1 MYSQARKR
9 PRAGDLQMSISHP
22 TALETMTFP
31 TFASRRTRGVLVALV
46 WLGLVLPAAAAAR
59 DADYFG
65 SLQQW
70 LVRDGFSA
78 QRLAKL
84 YAHPDAAFAFRGVS
98 SYFVHRESKLNYDQ
112 FLEPGLLERAREY
125 LHRHK
130 SAMTRAEAGFGVDRA
145 VIAAILLVETRLGTY
160 VGRPLVFNIL
170 SSMAALEDPGVRE
183 AVWDRVQGDTR
194 LSRDR
199 FQSRADRKGQWAYG
213 ELKAF
218 LRFTASEN
226 LDPLSIVGSYAGAM
240 GYCQF
245 MPSNISKYAKD
256 GNGDGRIDLFD
267 HADAIM
273 SVASY
278 LSHFGWHHGATR
290 EQQYKA
296 VYAYNHSKYYVNTV
310 LAIADKLRG

>member
-1 MYSQARKR
+1 MI
-9 PRAGDLQMSISHP
+9 SIPYP
-22 TALETMTFP
+22 TVSETMTFP
-31 TFASRRTRGVLVALV
+31 IISSRRIRGLVVALV
-46 WLGLVLPAAAAAR
+46 GFGFLLPAAAAAR

-65 SLQQW
+65 PLQTW

-78 QRLAKL
+78 QRVAQL
-84 YAHPDAAFAFRGVS
+84 YARPEAEFAFRGVS
-98 SYFVHRESKLNYDQ
+98 SYFVHRESKLNYGQ
-112 FLEPGLLERAREY
+112 FLEPGPLDRAWEY
-125 LHRHK
+125 LQRHEA
-130 SAMTRAEAGFGVDRA
+130 AMKKAEEGFGVDRE

-160 VGRPLVFNIL
+160 IGSPKVFNIL
-170 SSMAALEDPGVRE
+170 SSMAALEDRSVRD
-183 AVWDRVQGDTR
+183 AVWARVRGDTR
-194 LSRDR
+194 LSRSEFD
-199 FQSRADRKGQWAYG
+199 AKANRKGRWAYG
-213 ELKAF
+213 ELKAY
-218 LRFTASEN
+218 LRYAASEN

-267 HADAIM
+267 HPDAIM
-273 SVASY
+273 SVAGY
-278 LSHFGWHHGATR
+278 LSNFGWRRGASR